1 MNLRQLNLEVSGRVA
16 VYVPLHDRVPTH
28 HDVAQL
34 PGHPGKGAAV
44 EHREGLVTSDD
55 RVDAFARVLDCHIA
69 RFGHLQAL
77 SEAVPAGRHAVLVLD
92 QAGWHTQTA
101 AAPQR
106 FIVAAASGLAR
117 AQPHRADVAAT
128 ARPAS
133 GKPLLRRLR
142 ANSRRLLRGLE
153 CLYTNS
159 RRHPLFML
167 TKLGNTAF
175 GFG

>member
-1 MNLRQLNLEVSGRVA
+1 MSLLLAPMAPSARRREKKNRIIWTSSSTRMLQQASA
-16 VYVPLHDRVPTH
+16 V
-28 HDVAQL
+28 
-34 PGHPGKGAAV
+34 
-44 EHREGLVTSDD
+44 GLVMPQANTE
-55 RVDAFARVLDCHIA
+55 AMAH
-69 RFGHLQAL
+69 HLQAL

-101 AAPQR
+101 AVPQR